1 MLDSKMDIEAKNG
14 AGWTALFYAVDQNKK
29 EYAREL
35 ILRGA
40 NIDVTDLPTGLGI
53 LEYPC
58 NEETKKV
65 VIEAIRERD
74 LKKNINGGILGL
86 KKYSLR

>member
-40 NIDVTDLPTGLGI
+40 NIDVTDLRTGLGV
-53 LEYPC
+53 LEYSCKAERVCGAYTEDRPLALVTW
-58 NEETKKV
+58 NV
-65 VIEAIRERD
+65 V
-74 LKKNINGGILGL
+74 G
-86 KKYSLR
+86 Y

>member
-29 EYAREL
+29 EYPREL

-40 NIDVTDLPTGLGI
+40 NIDVTDLRTGLGI
-53 LEYPC
+53 LEYPAM
-58 NEETKKV
+58 KK
-65 VIEAIRERD
+65 
-74 LKKNINGGILGL
+74 LKKLLLRQLG
-86 KKYSLR
+86 KEI